1 MNNKELPIGFTM
13 SLAMD
18 EKAMESYTSLSP
30 EQKTSIIEYVSQPGE
45 GNEPKRR
52 INSVIELLHN
62 KTF

>member
-1 MNNKELPIGFTM
+1 M

-18 EKAMESYTSLSP
+18 EKAMESYTSLSTK
-30 EQKTSIIEYVSQPGE
+30 QKTSIIEYVSQPGE

-52 INSVIELLHN
+52 IESVIERLHN